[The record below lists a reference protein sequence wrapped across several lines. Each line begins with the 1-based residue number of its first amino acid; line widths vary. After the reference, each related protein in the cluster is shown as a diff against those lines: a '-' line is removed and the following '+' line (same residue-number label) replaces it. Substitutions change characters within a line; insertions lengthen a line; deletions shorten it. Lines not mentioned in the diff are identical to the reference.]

1 MSQARKGTATL
12 FRADR
17 RFVLS
22 GYQPTL
28 IVDVALDLLE
38 EASVPTPPMT
48 FTSFLCISSESRLLK
63 SNEYNVFSGLVPH
76 ISHLNIRSLKIYFL
90 LALYHS
96 FLLSVKTIP
105 IPDKGAGFAYKGT
118 NILDETARRWA
129 ALQAIPSMLT
139 AEANL
144 ALTSEVV
151 LPSIQLVLEAL
162 LRLFSF
168 QKSHNILTLALWQR
182 LSNELVERFT
192 ECKKSAIKISHTARG
207 ELSGVYSIYLSQD
220 ASYHLI
226 NKLPASA
233 PLFLLAH
240 YPSLLHLEEIL
251 ALLLYSHFIGEIPE
265 ENVYTSFLSLES
277 GFSQDTKDIYNLNLN
292 FFLSS
297 LFIKLYLFMSFLYH
311 LSSTVRALG
320 MTAWVTQAFSRQACI
335 SSNFIEDLKLA
346 FLFYPYS
353 VFSFLWTKHLVLES
367 ILQIGGLKSLIG
379 TILMELSFTSAFTK
393 SSEFT
398 SELLAYLTSSMPLA
412 KPLLPCGRIFFTDIT
427 RIYKYLIDLQ

>member
-38 EASVPTPPMT
+38 EASVPTPPMA
-48 FTSFLCISSESRLLK
+48 FTTPLCIGSESQLVE
-63 SNEYNVFSGLVPH
+63 SNEYNILSNVIPLV
-76 ISHLNIRSLKIYFL
+76 SYSNTHLLEAYFL

-96 FLLSVKTIP
+96 FLSSVKTIP
-105 IPDKGAGFAYKGT
+105 ISDKGTGFAYKGT
-118 NILDETARRWA
+118 NILDQTARRWA

-168 QKSHNILTLALWQR
+168 QKSHNILALALWQC

-192 ECKKSAIKISHTARG
+192 ECIKSAIKISQAARE
-207 ELSGVYSIYLSQD
+207 ELSDVYSIYLSQG

-226 NKLPASA
+226 NKPRSSV
-233 PLFLLAH
+233 PLLLLTH
-240 YPSLLHLEEIL
+240 HSSLFHLEEIL
-251 ALLLYSHFIGEIPE
+251 AILLYSHFIEEIPGK
-265 ENVYTSFLSLES
+265 NIYTSFLSLEPDS
-277 GFSQDTKDIYNLNLN
+277 IQHTIDIYNCL
-292 FFLSS
+292 
-297 LFIKLYLFMSFLYH
+297 LY
-311 LSSTVRALG
+311 
-320 MTAWVTQAFSRQACI
+320 
-335 SSNFIEDLKLA
+335 
-346 FLFYPYS
+346 
-353 VFSFLWTKHLVLES
+353 
-367 ILQIGGLKSLIG
+367 
-379 TILMELSFTSAFTK
+379 TSDAAD
-393 SSEFT
+393 E
-398 SELLAYLTSSMPLA
+398 
-412 KPLLPCGRIFFTDIT
+412 
-427 RIYKYLIDLQ
+427 